1 MSTQEKQHTSICHI
15 VSQNKTMPM
24 ENLPRLVLNSL
35 YSNFLESL
43 WWEKRCPTT
52 LNYVWTVHSHNLA
65 KFSMVVILF

>member
-1 MSTQEKQHTSICHI
+1 
-15 VSQNKTMPM
+15 MPM